1 MAKQFN
7 PFHHWLGFD
16 EELRNPNHFQLFGVK
31 PNSDDPIGFRKRIHT
46 RAKSMLKKLELMTEE
61 EVGERRKLHTKLR
74 RHIVKAHETLLDTK
88 LKEAYLKGLRQK
100 AREAKGSAKPLAVPA
115 PRVSSSA
122 LDGEAA
128 QTGSFDD
135 KTFKDAVTHTVK
147 QQSDMAQPSDVV
159 QQDPSTSLPQGQTAA
174 IPMAIPLKKPDAPDN
189 FEPSADADPNTGPN
203 FDNLEDQVLVRPTKL
218 KRQKSY
224 LIPILMLIMTLFCVA
239 VIGALVTNFSNILV
253 SKPTPEVNTNG
264 DNENAKPV
272 VPLADANAA
281 LADPLASEDAED
293 PVVPPTADEIKKAT
307 EELVNTLPEGKD
319 NETSVAATGNPARGG
334 ANSGAKANLNP
345 KARTKPKLST
355 LVDSHLQ
362 PIRFLL
368 TRARKEMVRGR
379 LESAAEQY
387 KIAQAIIVDNTAIKP
402 SIFNTS
408 VGVRGLSKNQSAIV
422 SEIRNGLGMVKHL
435 TGFWE
440 QVARSSQKFRGGELE
455 PEPGVFVGFVEGRAD
470 DVVLRFGENV
480 AIPYRSLRPGLAMT
494 LAPMKAV
501 PNVAEWNMQEA
512 AFRLIHSN
520 GSDKTKAKIEAL
532 LASAESYEYDVSA
545 IRGFMDPGDLFDFA
559 EPTRTA
565 IDEDQMSEMKKT
577 LVGRKYN
584 KFSRLKP
591 GVAWEHAKAFS
602 SATYDNPMMRATALH
617 ETVNLSQHSGDA
629 FQMVDAIDELAK
641 WIELNTSKRKADGFA
656 KIAKKQPQGVYARLA
671 GEAFFEFLKSDDAES
686 LPEKELAILKQQML
700 QMVASN
706 QLDDLR
712 RLISQTMN

>member
-128 QTGSFDD
+128 QTGSFKDV
-135 KTFKDAVTHTVK
+135 TFKDSPPTVK
-147 QQSDMAQPSDVV
+147 QQSDIVQQRSDVN
-159 QQDPSTSLPQGQTAA
+159 LPQGQPGA
-174 IPMAIPLKKPDAPDN
+174 IPMAIPLTKPDTPN
-189 FEPSADADPNTGPN
+189 KFEPPSDDSPDTGPN
-203 FDNLEDQVLVRPTKL
+203 FDNLDAEVLIQPAKL
-218 KRQKSY
+218 KRERSW
-224 LIPILMLIMTLFCVA
+224 LIPILMVIMTLFCVA
-239 VIGALVTNFSNILV
+239 AIGALVTNFSNILAT
-253 SKPTPEVNTNG
+253 KPESPEENTTNG
-264 DNENAKPV
+264 ANEANGTKPP
-272 VPLADANAA
+272 VPI
-281 LADPLASEDAED
+281 ADPKATPLTNEDAED
-293 PVVPPTADEIKKAT
+293 PAIPPTPDEIKKAT
-307 EELVNTLPEGKD
+307 EELVNSLP
-319 NETSVAATGNPARGG
+319 NEGG
-334 ANSGAKANLNP
+334 AGTDVAVSVDPPPGDTPFVNNATADTETEL
-345 KARTKPKLST
+345 AT
-355 LVDSHLQ
+355 LADSQLQ

-368 TRARKEMVRGR
+368 ARARKEMVRGR

-387 KIAQAIIVDNTAIKP
+387 TMAQAIIVENPQIDE
-402 SIFNTS
+402 SIFNAKVKIS
-408 VGVRGLSKNQSAIV
+408 GLSEDQAAIV
-422 SEIRNGLGMVKHL
+422 SEIKNGFGMVKHL
-435 TGFWE
+435 NGFWE
-440 QVARSSQKFRGGELE
+440 QVARSSQKFSGGELE

-577 LVGRKYN
+577 LVGRKYT
-584 KFSRLKP
+584 KLSRLKP